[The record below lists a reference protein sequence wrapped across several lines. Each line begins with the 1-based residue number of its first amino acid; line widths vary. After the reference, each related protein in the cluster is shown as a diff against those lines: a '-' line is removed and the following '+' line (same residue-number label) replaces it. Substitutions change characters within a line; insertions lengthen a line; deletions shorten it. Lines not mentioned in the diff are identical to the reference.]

1 MNSFRE
7 QWLDVLRRMQPYG
20 MDYIADINVFSGV
33 DREALFRALSYL
45 DAHGYIQNHCQQMM
59 DNGWTWGGAQL
70 TATGLDY
77 LSEDGGLT
85 AEEKIITVKLDE
97 DTIKALMCS
106 AVERSSA
113 PDAEKTTL
121 KQRIKSMGTAALKD
135 LIPDLLSKGIEST
148 PDLIQW
154 LGTNLG

>member
-7 QWLDVLRRMQPYG
+7 QWLNVLRRMQPYG

-85 AEEKIITVKLDE
+85 AEEKVIIVKLDE
-97 DTIKALMCS
+97 GTIKALMCS

-121 KQRIKSMGTAALKD
+121 KQRIKSMGAAALKD
-135 LIPDLLSKGIEST
+135 LIPDLVSKGIENA

-154 LGTNLG
+154 LDTALG

>member
-1 MNSFRE
+1 MSSFRE

-20 MDYIADINVFSGV
+20 MDYIADINVFGGI
-33 DREALFRALSYL
+33 DRETLFRSLSYL
-45 DAHGYIQNHCQQMM
+45 GAHGYIQNHCQQML
-59 DNGWTWGGAQL
+59 DNSWTWGGVEL

-97 DTIKALMCS
+97 GTIKALMCS

-121 KQRIKSMGTAALKD
+121 KQRIKSMGSSALKD

-154 LGTNLG
+154 LGTALG